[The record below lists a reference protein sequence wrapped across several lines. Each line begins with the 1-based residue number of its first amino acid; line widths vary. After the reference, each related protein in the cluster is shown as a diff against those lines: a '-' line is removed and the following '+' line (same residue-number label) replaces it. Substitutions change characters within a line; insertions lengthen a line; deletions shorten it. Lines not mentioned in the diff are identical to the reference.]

1 MKYINLEVI
10 KLLKSKRITEQS
22 LTELDTRVA
31 IEVYLREKKVAILQ
45 DRENGM
51 EDEIETESKLQ
62 QVQSTLPTIVQQVD
76 EYRNSSIDKRSHRS
90 QTLTEK
96 SLKQSLR
103 AVKKDQ
109 DEMSIFSQH
118 RSTITVLTGLD
129 SVMNEWQALN
139 QLDLVEEMDRRL
151 ERHQRE
157 SEKKEKL
164 RQELDMQAKLKSEK
178 KVQLKSENK
187 EFAKT
192 IEANDQALLE
202 KELNALTE
210 KERLMKELT
219 KQRQMHAAIRKNL
232 RLKAEKERK
241 AEELRLIERQ
251 KLEEKEQRE
260 AQLTLFENRVNR
272 ELRNYLE
279 I

>member
-1 MKYINLEVI
+1 MNYINLEVT

-22 LTELDTRVA
+22 LAELDTRVA

-45 DRENGM
+45 DRENGI
-51 EDEIETESKLQ
+51 EDDLETESKLQ
-62 QVQSTLPTIVQQVD
+62 KVQQTLPTIVQQVD
-76 EYRNSSIDKRSHRS
+76 EFRNSSVDRRSYRS

-103 AVKKDQ
+103 AIKKDQ

-118 RSTITVLTGLD
+118 RSTITALTGLD
-129 SVMNEWQALN
+129 SVQNEWQALN
-139 QLDLVEEMDRRL
+139 QLALVEEMDRRL

-157 SEKKEKL
+157 SEKKAKL
-164 RQELDMQAKLKSEK
+164 RQELEMQAKLKSEK
-178 KVQLKSENK
+178 KVQLKRENK

-232 RLKAEKERK
+232 RLKVEREQK
-241 AEELRLIERQ
+241 TEELRLIERQ
-251 KLEEKEQRE
+251 KQEEKQHRE
-260 AQLTLFENRVNR
+260 AQLKKKQDDLKM
-272 ELRNYLE
+272 Y
-279 I
+279 